1 MSFNV
6 LSYVTLFNIVFVFIS
21 LVQKSLGLVFYK
33 GQSIHTFYCDDDM
46 MTLKPWNKLWIF
58 VLTLW
63 VCILLWTVL
72 FFFKKHF
79 YDGTFQ
85 VPSFLLYVLHML
97 CTIMTLRPIKIYL
110 FFHLSVLLLLSLYGS
125 HKDNV
130 EQNLRFIFFIS
141 LHFCF
146 LFKCLAFVI
155 FNVCFSF

>member
-6 LSYVTLFNIVFVFIS
+6 LSYVTLFNIVFVFVFTS

-46 MTLKPWNKLWIF
+46 MTPKPWNKLWIF

-72 FFFKKHF
+72 FLKMF
-79 YDGTFQ
+79 YNGTFQ
-85 VPSFLLYVLHML
+85 VPSFCLYVLHML

-110 FFHLSVLLLLSLYGS
+110 FFHLSVPLLLSLYGS

-130 EQNLRFIFFIS
+130 EQNLHFIYFLLVYIFVSS
-141 LHFCF
+141 L
-146 LFKCLAFVI
+146 
-155 FNVCFSF
+155 NV

>member
-46 MTLKPWNKLWIF
+46 MTTKALKQTLNICSYF
-58 VLTLW
+58 VSLYIAMN
-63 VCILLWTVL
+63 CA
-72 FFFKKHF
+72 FFFFF
-79 YDGTFQ
+79 YNGTFQ

-110 FFHLSVLLLLSLYGS
+110 FFHLSVPLLLSLYGS

-130 EQNLRFIFFIS
+130 ERFNFFY
-141 LHFCF
+141 
-146 LFKCLAFVI
+146 
-155 FNVCFSF
+155 

>member
-6 LSYVTLFNIVFVFIS
+6 RSYVTLFNIVFVFVFIS

-46 MTLKPWNKLWIF
+46 MTTKALKQTLNICSYF
-58 VLTLW
+58 VSLYIAMN
-63 VCILLWTVL
+63 CWTVL
-72 FFFKKHF
+72 FFFF
-79 YDGTFQ
+79 YNGTFQ

-110 FFHLSVLLLLSLYGS
+110 FFHLSVPLLLSLYGS

-130 EQNLRFIFFIS
+130 EQNLRFNFFY
-141 LHFCF
+141 
-146 LFKCLAFVI
+146 
-155 FNVCFSF
+155 